1 MSYYKHVRS
10 IIYGPE
16 HQLTALIAAY
26 QLTKGNKFFADMA
39 PWLTRSGIPSQ
50 IREEPVWQVLELD
63 LRNFGQKYFGTV
75 SEAWYSLC
83 ALAVDHY
90 DLYYEFISVGND
102 LSIIRQGNP
111 ENQHFLYVPEPEI
124 HSEIPDNLIHLPITS
139 L

>member
-26 QLTKGNKFFADMA
+26 QLTKGNKFFTDMTA
-39 PWLTRSGIPSQ
+39 WLSRNKVPSTTVG
-50 IREEPVWQVLELD
+50 EPVWQVLELD

-75 SEAWYSLC
+75 SEGWSSLC

-102 LSIIRQGNP
+102 LSITRQGNP

-124 HSEIPDNLIHLPITS
+124 HSEIPGNLTPLPITS